1 MTLETGH
8 SERSE
13 GALQES
19 GALRD
24 LQRALEARGLTF
36 YVKPPRRVV
45 PDFLGNYQP
54 DAIARGSDG
63 GIIIEVKHR
72 RSRQDEM
79 QLAEISRRISRQKGW
94 EFRVIYLNPSA
105 DKTSPIGKPTWPQLH
120 AALGES
126 EALAAGG
133 HYAAA
138 LVSAWAAL
146 EGLARLASSGDEAGP
161 ASASPLRAIQAL
173 AADGFVENEVADRLR
188 GLARLRDA
196 VVHGDLSVDVTAEQV
211 WTLMRDLRTI
221 ASDMEAV
228 V

>member
-1 MTLETGH
+1 MTLGTGH
-8 SERSE
+8 SERAE
-13 GALQES
+13 KALRES
-19 GALRD
+19 NALRD
-24 LQRALEARGLTF
+24 LQRASEAQALTF
-36 YVKPPRRVV
+36 YVHPPRKIV

-79 QLAEISRRISRQKGW
+79 QLAEVSRRFSRQKGW
-94 EFRVIYLNPSA
+94 EFRVIYLSPSA
-105 DKTSPIGKPTWPQLH
+105 DKTLPIRKPTWPQLY

-126 EALAAGG
+126 ESLAAGG

-146 EGLARLASSGDEAGP
+146 EALARLGANGSRAGP
-161 ASASPLRAIQAL
+161 SSASPLQAVQAL
-173 AADGFVENEVADRLR
+173 AEEGFVENEVADRLR

-196 VVHGDLSVDVTAEQV
+196 VVHGDLSVDVPADQV
-211 WTLMRDLRTI
+211 EALARDLRTI
-221 ASDMEAV
+221 ASEVEAV
-228 V
+228 A